1 MLKYHFAHQ
10 LDGVVVV
17 LGSEREVTSRL
28 ISGTWRIYV
37 WIYLYTHISRLSP
50 LSLSLS
56 VCLQSRL
63 HYYCYDY
70 VWQQRQHKPQ
80 QRPPCPRLTSPLQLA
95 SQARTQPA
103 SQAGSTFNCRAMRFI
118 RKPPQ
123 CNLWRLSEMKK
134 LKIDYDKSGTNVNY
148 LPAFNRC
155 WLHLPLSCACCW
167 PYATASFVIALPCH
181 ATPRSLPESFVF
193 GASQLEFPYV
203 PRRRLPSFA
212 HFAQLRPLDPI
223 LMLFAINV
231 QLVL

>member
-1 MLKYHFAHQ
+1 MLKYHFAHH

-80 QRPPCPRLTSPLQLA
+80 QRPPPTLTSPLQLA

-103 SQAGSTFNCRAMRFI
+103 SQAARQAGSTFNCRAMRFI

-167 PYATASFVIALPCH
+167 PYATASFVIALPRH
-181 ATPRSLPESFVF
+181 ATFVAWVFCFWCQLTWISLCATP
-193 GASQLEFPYV
+193 P
-203 PRRRLPSFA
+203 
-212 HFAQLRPLDPI
+212 FAQFCPVCPVCPVTAFRSDSD
-223 LMLFAINV
+223 AIRN
-231 QLVL
+231 